1 MQEGSSRQLVLRR
14 LQWLYGLIAG
24 LIVGW
29 KAFFAHLS
37 LALADLG
44 GICEGI
50 FHTVPDMARNFD
62 TISAR
67 PGHERNLMRPY
78 FAAHGR
84 DGVAKGQDCFWIP
97 GGGSRLE
104 FS

>member
-1 MQEGSSRQLVLRR
+1 MSEVRGWLGSIGLAQYADAFETNDIDMDLLRQIDD
-14 LQWLYGLIAG
+14 QA
-24 LIVGW
+24 
-29 KAFFAHLS
+29 LS

-67 PGHERNLMRPY
+67 PGHESNLMRPY

-97 GGGSRLE
+97 GRVFRL
-104 FS
+104 